1 MLKLKVMFYLPY
13 VTGLSMRHIL
23 LKEKL
28 EDNGRVKHL
37 RKLRELHLKHL
48 VVQEQELFIY

>member
-1 MLKLKVMFYLPY
+1 
-13 VTGLSMRHIL
+13 MRHIL